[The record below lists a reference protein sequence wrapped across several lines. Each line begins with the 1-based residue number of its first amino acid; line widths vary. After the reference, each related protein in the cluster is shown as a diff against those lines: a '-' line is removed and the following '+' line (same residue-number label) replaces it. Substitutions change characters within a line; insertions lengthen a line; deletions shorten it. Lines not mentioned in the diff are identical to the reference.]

1 MFFVEFGNPASLVF
15 TSIRYLCI
23 RWSVLTFVICIMQL
37 YTEKRS
43 GVPTQFTCRENEK
56 EEANFFF
63 SFSVQVVC
71 VFYKPLWDNLLVT
84 RETYSLLF
92 TLQSKVL
99 LWPMTLLGMFTA
111 QQVSE
116 NIPFLTYSWP
126 WWKSPLIAVPL
137 QLTKI
142 GFREEIF
149 RTHRYSCVCK
159 ENPTFNSVFY
169 FWVSSSAGSTQN

>member
-1 MFFVEFGNPASLVF
+1 MHEFHQLYNKCAWTKFFARMFFVEFGNPACLVF

-23 RWSVLTFVICIMQL
+23 RWRVLTFVICITQL

-71 VFYKPLWDNLLVT
+71 VFCKPLWDNLLVT

-99 LWPMTLLGMFTA
+99 LWPMNLLGMFTA

-116 NIPFLTYSWP
+116 NIPFSHLFLTLVKIPFDCSA
-126 WWKSPLIAVPL
+126 IA
-137 QLTKI
+137 
-142 GFREEIF
+142 
-149 RTHRYSCVCK
+149 THKDRI
-159 ENPTFNSVFY
+159 PRRDF
-169 FWVSSSAGSTQN
+169 